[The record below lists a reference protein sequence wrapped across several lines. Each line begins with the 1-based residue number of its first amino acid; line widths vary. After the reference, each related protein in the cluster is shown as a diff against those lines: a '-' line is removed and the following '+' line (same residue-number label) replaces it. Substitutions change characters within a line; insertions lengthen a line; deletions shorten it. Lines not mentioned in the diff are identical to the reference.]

1 MNYSLQRLLKP
12 SLVVGLLM
20 WCTFTHAS
28 TIDSLL
34 MQVKTLRDTAKIDA
48 YNELSYLSRNT
59 DIEVSLLYADTA
71 LQLSK
76 KKEYTRGI
84 GNAYVNIGN
93 YHRIIGDN
101 NRARACYSWAYIH
114 HEKAGN
120 LKGISST
127 LNCIA
132 STYFI
137 ETNFKR
143 ALKYFILSL
152 NISQKINDRRGVAIT
167 LNNIGVINLELRNF
181 SKALE
186 YYEEAYN
193 TFKELNDRNSM
204 ADALNNIGNIY
215 HTQGLRPEA
224 LKYYYQSLEMTKE
237 LGNLKGESFVVN
249 NIGMIMLENKDYK
262 QALKYYMQSLSIN
275 KTLNDK
281 QSNTI
286 TYINIAESYYNLDMF
301 YAAKKHAEEGLVGAL
316 EQGDKISVSKAY
328 LTLSKIYDKLGDYKL
343 ALEHYKK
350 HTAYNDSIYNEENR
364 QQLEDIESKF
374 EAEKEENERL
384 MKELSSQRDQ
394 SGEGTKEGFTWKVWT
409 ILIGVVVV
417 AIGLM
422 WYFFKRNK

>member
-1 MNYSLQRLLKP
+1 MNYSLQPLQKHSIVFLL
-12 SLVVGLLM
+12 LLIGSI
-20 WCTFTHAS
+20 TKAA

-59 DIEVSLLYADTA
+59 DIEASFRYADTA
-71 LQLSK
+71 LTLSNK
-76 KKEYTRGI
+76 KKYWRGI
-84 GNAYVNIGN
+84 GNSYVNIGN

-101 NRARACYSWAYIH
+101 NRARSCYTWAYIH
-114 HEKAGN
+114 HQKAGN

-152 NISQKINDRRGVAIT
+152 NISQQINDRRGVAIT
-167 LNNIGVINLELRNF
+167 LNNIGVINLEQRNF

-193 TFKELNDRNSM
+193 TFEELGDKNSM

-215 HTQGLRPEA
+215 HTQGLRAEA
-224 LKYYYQSLEMTKE
+224 LKYYYQSLDMTKA

-249 NIGMIMLENKDYK
+249 NIGMIMLENKEYK
-262 QALKYYMQSLSIN
+262 QALKYYMQSLNIN

-286 TYINIAESYYNLDMF
+286 TYINIAECYLNLDMF

-316 EQGDKISVSKAY
+316 EQGDRISVSKAY
-328 LTLSKIYDKLGDYKL
+328 LNLSKICDKLGDYKL
-343 ALEHYKK
+343 ALDHFKK
-350 HTAYNDSIYNEENR
+350 HTAYTDSIYNDESR

-384 MKELSSQRDQ
+384 MKELALQRQQAGDGQ
-394 SGEGTKEGFTWKVWT
+394 KWFNNGL
-409 ILIGVVVV
+409 ILTVCSIALLVVL
-417 AIGLM
+417 AGLI
-422 WYFFKRNK
+422 YFIKRGK

>member
-1 MNYSLQRLLKP
+1 MSYSLQPLLKH
-12 SLVVGLLM
+12 SAFLVVLFLGVV
-20 WCTFTHAS
+20 TKAS

-34 MQVKTLRDTAKIDA
+34 LQVKTLRDTAKIDA

-59 DIEVSLLYADTA
+59 DIESSLQYADTA
-71 LQLSK
+71 LVLSNK
-76 KKEYTRGI
+76 KKYWRGI
-84 GNAYVNIGN
+84 GNSYVNIGN

-101 NRARACYSWAYIH
+101 NRARSCYTWAYIQH
-114 HEKAGN
+114 QKAGN
-120 LKGISST
+120 LKGISSS

-152 NISQKINDRRGVAIT
+152 NISQQINDRRGVAIT
-167 LNNIGVINLELRNF
+167 LNNIGVINLEQRNF

-193 TFKELNDRNSM
+193 TFEELGDKNSM

-224 LKYYYQSLEMTKE
+224 LKYYHQSLEMTKQ
-237 LGNLKGESFVVN
+237 LGNLKGESFVLN
-249 NIGMIMLENKDYK
+249 NLGLIMLENKDYK
-262 QALKYYMQSLSIN
+262 QALKYYMQSLNIN
-275 KTLNDK
+275 RTLNDK

-286 TYINIAESYYNLDMF
+286 TYINIAECYLNLDMF
-301 YAAKKHAEEGLVGAL
+301 YAAKKHAEEALVGAI

-328 LTLSKIYDKLGDYKL
+328 LSLSKISDKLGDYKL
-343 ALEHYKK
+343 ALEQFKMHNAY
-350 HTAYNDSIYNEENR
+350 TDSVYNDESR

-384 MKELSSQRDQ
+384 MKELALQRQESSETQKWA
-394 SGEGTKEGFTWKVWT
+394 SNWKLWVSIT
-409 ILIGVVVV
+409 LVTLGAIVGLI
-417 AIGLM
+417 
-422 WYFFKRNK
+422 YFRMRVK